1 MRVLSQKIDK
11 NDIDVDDDVVDKDFV
26 IRRIKLFKLNDE
38 FTK

>member
-26 IRRIKLFKLNDE
+26 IRRIKL
-38 FTK
+38 